1 MKAILFRF
9 SKGVIGTI
17 FFSIILSTLTILSVI
32 GLMGTSAYLIV
43 MAGFHP
49 SIAALQV
56 LIVGVRFFGI
66 SRSVFRYFER
76 LFSHSAN
83 LKILSNI
90 RQYIFKE
97 ISENY
102 PFLLPGKSSALI
114 LGFLIQDID
123 MLENVFVR
131 ILLPILSSFL
141 VTIIVSIFLG
151 VFSSELVFV
160 VFFGF
165 IVIGVILS
173 TVSAIT
179 GSRLSQ
185 KQNDFRNEYQ
195 GNLLDFFQFFQ
206 EYLVYFDYKK
216 IAQKLEIK
224 EEKYNRNQWQSGVIQ
239 SLFSAFN
246 NMMIQF
252 VALICIWVSIYFLK
266 ENQIELILIAI
277 FYLIILTM
285 FESLQNVPA
294 TAFSAGN
301 FNNTIGRLNLISEKG
316 DAARTTNKREIDE
329 ILPIRIQNLNF
340 QYHSRETNTLRNIN
354 LEIRNGEKIAIVGSN
369 GSGKTTF
376 LDLLAGFYYSYKGE
390 IYCKDFE
397 LRDLNLDAYRTHL
410 SYMLRNPYVFS
421 TSLLQ
426 NLKLANPNV
435 KAEEI
440 SVAIQKVKLDS
451 RFAYQ
456 EDQIILEKGKNI
468 SSGEIQKIELT
479 RSLLRENDLILLD
492 EPLSNLDP
500 ILSRMLNNLIRNEF
514 GNKTILWVTHELT
527 DMEWF
532 DKILVF
538 ENGEIIEQGSHTDL
552 LSRPSVYRELAENKN
567 YV

>member
-1 MKAILFRF
+1 
-9 SKGVIGTI
+9 
-17 FFSIILSTLTILSVI
+17 
-32 GLMGTSAYLIV
+32 
-43 MAGFHP
+43 
-49 SIAALQV
+49 
-56 LIVGVRFFGI
+56 
-66 SRSVFRYFER
+66 
-76 LFSHSAN
+76 
-83 LKILSNI
+83 
-90 RQYIFKE
+90 
-97 ISENY
+97 
-102 PFLLPGKSSALI
+102 
-114 LGFLIQDID
+114 
-123 MLENVFVR
+123 MLENLFVR

-151 VFSSELVFV
+151 VFSTELIFV

-165 IVIGVILS
+165 IVIGVILPM
-173 TVSAIT
+173 VSAIT
-179 GSRLSQ
+179 GSRFSQ
-185 KQNDFRNEYQ
+185 KQNDFRNDYQ
-195 GNLLDFFQFFQ
+195 GNLLEFFQFFQ
-206 EYLVYFDYKK
+206 EYLVYFDYKM
-216 IAQKLEIK
+216 ITQKLEIK
-224 EEKYNRNQWQSGVIQ
+224 EEKYNRTQWQSGVTQ

-294 TAFSAGN
+294 TSFSAGN
-301 FNNTIGRLNLISEKG
+301 FNNTIGRLNLISERG
-316 DAARTTNKREIDE
+316 DDVRTTNKREIDE
-329 ILPIRIQNLNF
+329 ILPIRIQNLSF
-340 QYHSRETNTLRNIN
+340 QYHGRETNTLRNIN

-397 LRDLNLDAYRTHL
+397 HRDLNLDAYRTHL

-426 NLKLANPNV
+426 NLKIANPNV

-440 SVAIQKVKLDS
+440 SVAIQKAKLDS
-451 RFAYQ
+451 RFANQ
-456 EDQIILEKGKNI
+456 EDQNILEKGKNI

-479 RSLLRENDLILLD
+479 RSLLRESDLILLD

-552 LSRPSVYRELAENKN
+552 ISRPSVYRELAENKY